1 MVSRWLL
8 VVVLVVIAT
17 GAMSFFAPTSAE
29 PWKESQLLA
38 PAALAKAISD
48 PTAHKPLIF
57 SVGPGADIK
66 GSIEIGPAQDA
77 ANLQKLRSALSK
89 IDRNE
94 EVVLVCGCCPFT
106 NCPNI
111 RPAFNL
117 LNDMNFTR
125 HKLLNLPHN
134 LKVDWISKGYP
145 MN

>member
-1 MVSRWLL
+1 MVSRWFL

-17 GAMSFFAPTSAE
+17 GAMSFFVPAAGE
-29 PWKESQLLA
+29 PWKESQLLD
-38 PAALAKAISD
+38 PAALAKVISD
-48 PTAHKPLIF
+48 PAAHKPLIF

-94 EVVLVCGCCPFT
+94 DVVLVCGCCPFA

-111 RPAFNL
+111 RPAFKL
-117 LNDMNFTR
+117 LNNMNFTR
-125 HKLLNLPHN
+125 LKLLDLPHN

>member
-8 VVVLVVIAT
+8 VVVLVVIAV
-17 GAMSFFAPTSAE
+17 GAMSFFAPTSGE
-29 PWKESQLLA
+29 PWKEGQLMA
-38 PAALAKAISD
+38 PASLAKAIID
-48 PTAHKPLIF
+48 PAARKPVIF

-66 GSIEIGPAQDA
+66 GCIEIGPAQDA

-94 EVVLVCGCCPFT
+94 EVVLVCGCCPFA

-111 RPAFNL
+111 RPAFKL

-125 HKLLNLPHN
+125 HKLLDLPHN